1 MDNFARAKFD
11 SKVNNKVKEELEI
24 ANIPIIS
31 LPCFMNT
38 EVKTDYIGYL
48 NGFVFYRAWT
58 YWICLGKMPLEI
70 AKEIYQKY
78 QKLNIRAGGH
88 AGNVEPE
95 SQSMNPV
102 YEKEITDLLKNTNNT
117 REYLEKAEKIVD
129 DKTLPRY
136 VDMYNI
142 DTQLGLCKLTETIK
156 AYDIH
161 TENALLLND

>member
-1 MDNFARAKFD
+1 MNNLARREF
-11 SKVNNKVKEELEI
+11 NPEINEEVKEELQI
-24 ANIPIIS
+24 ANIPVMK
-31 LPCFMNT
+31 LPCYINT
-38 EVKTDYIGYL
+38 EVKTMYIGIL

-58 YWICLGKMPLEI
+58 YWICRGKMPLEI

-136 VDMYNI
+136 VDMYHI
-142 DTQLGLCKLTETIK
+142 DTQLGLCKLAETIK